1 MVTFTIEF
9 ASAIPDVQELGA
21 PAMRG
26 RLRTDTEQL
35 TFLAPLNA
43 WARADYERQWKD
55 GCLRLARGHPSSAL
69 LTSVQDPSTGDYDAV
84 MFELFV
90 DGDDILICERHLLDA
105 APWREPSDLY
115 RLVADSPKPDVV
127 SARCSRA
134 DVVGFGRAG

>member
-1 MVTFTIEF
+1 MTFTIEF
-9 ASAIPDVQELGA
+9 ASAIPDVEELGA

-26 RLRTDTEQL
+26 SLRTDNAQL

-55 GCLRLARGHPSSAL
+55 GCLRLADGHPSSAL
-69 LTSVQDPSTGDYDAV
+69 LASVQDPSTGDYDAV

-105 APWREPSDLY
+105 GPWREPADLY
-115 RLVADSPKPDVV
+115 EIVAASPRPDVV

-134 DVVGFGRAG
+134 DLLGFAGAG